1 MDAGGVTFYR
11 NYPSVSGSAPY
22 AKPLRLTF
30 SQLAGESTAMEDEFA
45 DLEKNAAVDAE
56 LQRLMSEMNQ

>member
-1 MDAGGVTFYR
+1 MERKIEGKEAE
-11 NYPSVSGSAPY
+11 A
-22 AKPLRLTF
+22 AAF